1 MCKKGIGLTKKVRSA
16 VRRPIIETTTWE
28 SDHKDSLFL
37 FPKILY
43 NDLMKWK
50 KLSSKIVY
58 RNPWLQLREDTVI
71 RPDGKRGK
79 YGIVE
84 RPPVNFII
92 ALDKDKSIFF
102 IKEYRYPIKKT
113 ILQLPAGAT
122 DKNKT
127 TLTSAKQ
134 ELFEETGLK
143 AKNWKK
149 IGKFYIGPGH
159 ESIYANVFL
168 ATKLTLVKN
177 KSDGPGDELILKV
190 IKLPISK
197 IKQLIKLGKI
207 ECGITL
213 AALNLYFS
221 KNR

>member
-1 MCKKGIGLTKKVRSA
+1 
-16 VRRPIIETTTWE
+16 
-28 SDHKDSLFL
+28 
-37 FPKILY
+37 
-43 NDLMKWK
+43 MKWK

-58 RNPWLQLREDTVI
+58 KNPWLQLREDTVI
-71 RPDGKRGK
+71 RPDGKKGK

-92 ALDKDKSIFF
+92 ALDKGGSIFF

-113 ILQLPAGAT
+113 ILQLPAGTT
-122 DKNKT
+122 DKNKSA
-127 TLTSAKQ
+127 LTSAKQ
-134 ELFEETGLK
+134 ELFEESGLK

-168 ATKLTLVKN
+168 ATELILVKN
-177 KSDGPGDELILKV
+177 KLDRPGDELIFKV
-190 IKLPISK
+190 IKLPIVK
-197 IKQLIKLGKI
+197 IKQLIKSDKI

-221 KNR
+221 KNK

>member
-1 MCKKGIGLTKKVRSA
+1 MQ
-16 VRRPIIETTTWE
+16 
-28 SDHKDSLFL
+28 
-37 FPKILY
+37 
-43 NDLMKWK
+43 WK

-58 RNPWLQLREDTVI
+58 RSPWLQLREDTVI
-71 RPDGKRGK
+71 RPDGKKGK

-92 ALDKDKSIFF
+92 AKDKDKSFFF
-102 IKEYRYPIKKT
+102 IKEYRYPVKKT
-113 ILQLPAGAT
+113 ILQLPAGT
-122 DKNKT
+122 TNKNK
-127 TLTSAKQ
+127 SALISAEQ
-134 ELFEETGLK
+134 ELLEETGLR

-168 ATKLTLVKN
+168 ATELTLVKN
-177 KSDGPGDELILKV
+177 KSNQPGDELILKV
-190 IKLPISK
+190 IKLPIAK
-197 IKQLIKLGKI
+197 IKQLIKSGKI

-221 KNR
+221 KK

>member
-1 MCKKGIGLTKKVRSA
+1 
-16 VRRPIIETTTWE
+16 
-28 SDHKDSLFL
+28 
-37 FPKILY
+37 
-43 NDLMKWK
+43 MKWK

-58 RNPWLQLREDTVI
+58 KNLWLQLREDTVI
-71 RPDGKRGK
+71 RPDGKKGK

-84 RPPVNFII
+84 RQPVNFII
-92 ALDKDKSIFF
+92 ALNEDKAIFF
-102 IKEYRYPIKKT
+102 IKEYRYPVKKT
-113 ILQLPAGAT
+113 ILQLPAGTT
-122 DKNKT
+122 DKNKSA
-127 TLTSAKQ
+127 LTSAKQ
-134 ELFEETGLK
+134 ELLEETGVR

-168 ATKLTLVKN
+168 ATELTLVEN
-177 KSDGPGDELILKV
+177 KSHRPGDELILKV
-190 IKLPISK
+190 IKLPIAK
-197 IKQLIKLGKI
+197 IKQLIKLDKI

>member
-1 MCKKGIGLTKKVRSA
+1 
-16 VRRPIIETTTWE
+16 
-28 SDHKDSLFL
+28 
-37 FPKILY
+37 
-43 NDLMKWK
+43 MKWK

-58 RNPWLQLREDTVI
+58 KNPWLQLREDTVI
-71 RPDGKRGK
+71 RPDGKKGK

-92 ALDKDKSIFF
+92 AKDKDKSIFF
-102 IKEYRYPIKKT
+102 IKEYRYPVKKI
-113 ILQLPAGAT
+113 ILQLPAGTT
-122 DKNKT
+122 DKNKRA
-127 TLTSAKQ
+127 LISAKQ
-134 ELFEETGLK
+134 ELLEETGLR

-159 ESIYANVFL
+159 ESIYTNVFL
-168 ATKLTLVKN
+168 AKELTLVKN
-177 KSDGPGDELILKV
+177 KPYRPGDELILKV
-190 IKLPISK
+190 IKLPIAK

-221 KNR
+221 KSKK

>member
-1 MCKKGIGLTKKVRSA
+1 
-16 VRRPIIETTTWE
+16 
-28 SDHKDSLFL
+28 
-37 FPKILY
+37 
-43 NDLMKWK
+43 MKWK
-50 KLSSKIVY
+50 KLSSKIIY
-58 RNPWLQLREDTVI
+58 RNPWLRLREDTVI

-79 YGIVE
+79 YSIVE
-84 RPPVNFII
+84 RPPVNFVI
-92 ALDKDKSIFF
+92 ALNQSELIFF

-113 ILQLPAGAT
+113 ILQLPAGTT
-122 DKNKT
+122 DKNKSA
-127 TLTSAKQ
+127 LSSAKQ

-168 ATKLTLVKN
+168 ATELTLVKN
-177 KSDGPGDELILKV
+177 KSDQPGDELIFKV
-190 IKLPISK
+190 IKLPIAK
-197 IKQLIKLGKI
+197 IRQLIKSDKI

-221 KNR
+221 KNK

>member
-1 MCKKGIGLTKKVRSA
+1 MR
-16 VRRPIIETTTWE
+16 
-28 SDHKDSLFL
+28 
-37 FPKILY
+37 
-43 NDLMKWK
+43 WK
-50 KLSSKIVY
+50 KLNSKIVY
-58 RNPWLQLREDTVI
+58 KNPWLQLREDTVI
-71 RPDGKRGK
+71 RPDGKKGK

-92 ALDKDKSIFF
+92 ALDKDGSIFF

-113 ILQLPAGAT
+113 ILQLPAGTT
-122 DKNKT
+122 DKNKSA
-127 TLTSAKQ
+127 LSSAKQ

-149 IGKFYIGPGH
+149 IGKFYIGAGH

-168 ATKLTLVKN
+168 TTELTLIKN
-177 KSDGPGDELILKV
+177 KSDQPGDELILKV
-190 IKLPISK
+190 IKLPLAK
-197 IKQLIKLGKI
+197 IKQLVKLGKI

-221 KNR
+221 RSKNR